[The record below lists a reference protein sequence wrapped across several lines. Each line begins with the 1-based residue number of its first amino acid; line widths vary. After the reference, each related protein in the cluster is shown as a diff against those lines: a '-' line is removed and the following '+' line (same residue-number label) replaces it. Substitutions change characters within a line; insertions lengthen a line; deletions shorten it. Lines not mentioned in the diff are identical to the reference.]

1 MLTMN
6 FKHRYVTRNTSG
18 DCSCNEKVTLNT
30 LCKEHKISDILTIR
44 PSGMICTSR
53 SQSTGWCWADSEQMA
68 AQHFLLALSHRIV
81 FLAR

>member
-18 DCSCNEKVTLNT
+18 DWFCNEKVTLNT

-44 PSGMICTSR
+44 PSGMICTTR
-53 SQSTGWCWADSEQMA
+53 SQSTGWADSEQMA

-81 FLAR
+81 FLAC